1 MKNKRSD
8 QTKFFALHHKST
20 SNFYTRSARKKFR
33 SHLSAKRGG
42 LRRVSKFC
50 LVASVKPRCFKGSSL
65 LETLIY
71 AAILG
76 MVAIFSTGSILAMMR
91 SYSSVKMSRD
101 LNFSASVAME
111 RMTNEIRLAN
121 DIDDDGSAFAISP
134 GRLKLN
140 TIDGSGNPAT
150 VEFFLSGTGIFVKEG
165 AGAPEALTASTT
177 EITNLVFNKITSS
190 AVSKAVKISLT
201 AKAKGSRMEK
211 TEKFYNTAILRGSY

>member
-1 MKNKRSD
+1 MKNNGSD
-8 QTKFFALHHKST
+8 QTKFFAL
-20 SNFYTRSARKKFR
+20 YP
-33 SHLSAKRGG
+33 SAKRGG

-50 LVASVKPRCFKGSSL
+50 LVTSVKPRCFNGSSL

-76 MVAIFSTGSILAMMR
+76 MVAVFATGSILAMMR

-121 DIDDDGSAFAISP
+121 GIDDAGSVFTASP
-134 GRLKLN
+134 GKLKLN
-140 TIDGSGNPAT
+140 TTDDSGAPAT
-150 VEFFLSGTGIFVKEG
+150 IEFFLSGTGVFAKENS
-165 AGAPEALTASTT
+165 GAPEALTASAT

-190 AVSKAVKISLT
+190 TVSKAVKISLT
-201 AKAKGSRMEK
+201 AKAKGGRMEK
-211 TEKFYNTAILRGSY
+211 TENFYNTAILRGSY

>member
-1 MKNKRSD
+1 MNKNGSD
-8 QTKFFALHHKST
+8 QTKFFALHP
-20 SNFYTRSARKKFR
+20 
-33 SHLSAKRGG
+33 SAKRGG

-50 LVASVKPRCFKGSSL
+50 LVTSVKPRCFKGSSL

-76 MVAIFSTGSILAMMR
+76 LVAVFTTGSILAMMK

-121 DIDDDGSAFAISP
+121 DIDDAGSVFATSS
-134 GRLKLN
+134 GKLKLN
-140 TIDGSGNPAT
+140 TTDNFGAPAT
-150 VEFFLSGTGIFVKEG
+150 IEFFLSGTGVFIKEG
-165 AGAPEALTASTT
+165 GSASEALTSSTT
-177 EITNLVFNKITSS
+177 EITNLIFNKITAST
-190 AVSKAVKISLT
+190 VSKAVKISLT
-201 AKAKGSRMEK
+201 AKARGGRMEK